1 MSDVFISYN
10 SADERLARFVHQHLV
25 AEGVSAFLAS
35 VSLQPGDKWT
45 PEVFS
50 NLSAAKWV
58 IFLASRRACTSPYV
72 LQELGAALASQK
84 KLVPVIWDIQ
94 PNELPGWVNQH
105 QALNLAGRS
114 IEELRAEIVEIAR
127 RIKQDRAN
135 GLLAVGLLIAGLAA
149 FSK

>member
-1 MSDVFISYN
+1 MHDVFISYN
-10 SADERLARFVHQHLV
+10 SSDERLARFVHQHLV

-35 VSLQPGDKWT
+35 VSLKPGDKWT
-45 PEVFS
+45 PEVFT
-50 NLSAAKWV
+50 NLNAAKWV
-58 IFLASRRACTSPYV
+58 IFLASRKACASPYV
-72 LQELGAALASQK
+72 LQELGAALAAQK

-105 QALNLAGRS
+105 QALNLAGRTL
-114 IEELRAEIVEIAR
+114 EDLRTEIAKVAR
-127 RIKQDRAN
+127 RIKQDRTS